1 MLTCE
6 YYYGRNTY
14 HYKGYSG
21 KKIKHKKRPTTELVF
36 YHPCF
41 VQYFANMI

>member
-1 MLTCE
+1 V
-6 YYYGRNTY
+6 NTTMEGT
-14 HYKGYSG
+14 HITIKVIWG